1 MKFGQSRN
9 CYDPNRLPET
19 RHPRSTSPIIA
30 SYRRQSNRA
39 RRPFRGGAFVAA
51 EVLGYHSAIT
61 ANFNGSEKLMSH
73 ARISIDPAV
82 MMGKPCIKGTRI
94 TVELILRKLGAG
106 RSFADLLEAYP
117 KLTEDDLRAALAFA
131 ADYMQHETV
140 LAAE

>member
-1 MKFGQSRN
+1 MGVRSVAYADPASVVHKSA
-9 CYDPNRLPET
+9 YDSAMRTPPL
-19 RHPRSTSPIIA
+19 A
-30 SYRRQSNRA
+30 A
-39 RRPFRGGAFVAA
+39 RCEAHAFVVAEALGHDLAA
-51 EVLGYHSAIT
+51 ILRSLTGGRH
-61 ANFNGSEKLMSH
+61 MSH

-94 TVELILRKLGAG
+94 AVDLILRKLGAG

-117 KLTEDDLRAALAFA
+117 NLTEDDVRAALAFA